1 MFLLL
6 KTHMV
11 VSSSPAPL
19 PADKLFFRL
28 TDKFTGS
35 LVLESQF
42 LKTTN
47 SSLTYFFLN
56 LKFYSYLSHFNSLFF
71 LKVKLFYS
79 AIQSRKF
86 MPYVY
91 IALYFNYLLNSYL
104 TLSFLLEDIIAS
116 WSFRYRKS
124 RVTSL
129 F

>member
-11 VSSSPAPL
+11 VSSAPAPL